1 MTGLTLLLGIGLAAG
16 GVAPAVE
23 GAELI
28 GTPAPEWD
36 ASDWMGSPPLK
47 LSGLRGK
54 VVLVRWFTSTDC
66 PYCSA
71 SAPALNQLHTDY
83 AGRGLVVI
91 GMYHHK
97 RPEPL
102 TRNAVQG
109 WACDYKFAFP
119 IAIDRDWRTLNR
131 WWLGTK
137 KRAYTSVSFLID
149 RQGIIRHIHPGGRLA
164 LGEPDFRAMQSQIEK
179 LLAAH

>member
-1 MTGLTLLLGIGLAAG
+1 MIGLGLFMAISLASA
-16 GVAPAVE
+16 VAQPAVE
-23 GAELI
+23 RAELI
-28 GTPAPEWD
+28 GTPAPEWHATD
-36 ASDWMGSPPLK
+36 EIGSPPLK

-66 PYCSA
+66 PYCSV
-71 SAPALNQLHTDY
+71 SAPALNQLHADY

-102 TRNAVQG
+102 TREAVQG
-109 WACDYKFAFP
+109 WAREYKFRFP

-131 WWLGTK
+131 WWLGEK
-137 KRAYTSVSFLID
+137 KRAFTSVSFLID
-149 RQGIIRHIHPGGRLA
+149 RHGVIRRIHPGGRLA
-164 LGEPDFRAMQSQIEK
+164 PGEPDFKAMRSTIDQ
-179 LLAAH
+179 LLAER